1 MSNPTPLKA
10 VASLNQ
16 TMVNQYNK
24 SSSKRQLPD
33 HQGDAI
39 LKPDIDAVDP
49 VPPIVPDDAAKRR
62 KVATTAE
69 KLKPTNVVASF
80 RADIPK
86 VRLDHLAGIDS
97 ILAQVQE
104 LVFYPIKYP
113 ELYLH
118 LGVSPPSG
126 ILLHGPSGCGKT
138 LLANAIAGELGL
150 PFFKASGP
158 ELVGGSSGESEER
171 VRLIF
176 DNAAANAPSV
186 LFIDGLDVIAGKKES
201 SQRGMERRIV
211 AQLFDSIDQ
220 VASLSKH
227 QNAGV
232 NEDDGS
238 SPTASRTSAVVLIAA
253 TNK

>member
-1 MSNPTPLKA
+1 
-10 VASLNQ
+10 
-16 TMVNQYNK
+16 MVNQYNK

-33 HQGDAI
+33 NLSDAS
-39 LKPDIDAVDP
+39 LKAVVDAVEP
-49 VPPIVPDDAAKRR
+49 VQSTAPDDAAKRR
-62 KVATTAE
+62 KVANAAE
-69 KLKPTNVVASF
+69 KPKSINLVASYK
-80 RADIPK
+80 ADIPK
-86 VRLDHLAGIDS
+86 VRLAHLAGIDS

-104 LVFYPIKYP
+104 LVFYPIRYP

-186 LFIDGLDVIAGKKES
+186 LFIDGLDVIAGKKDS

-211 AQLFDSIDQ
+211 AQLFDSIDH
-220 VASLSKH
+220 VASLSKQSTPDGSIH
-227 QNAGV
+227 
-232 NEDDGS
+232 DDGS
-238 SPTASRTSAVVLIAA
+238 SPTVSSPCSVVLIAA